1 MPKRVRVEEAD
12 TATLTIKDPDRDT
25 SGRTVRVFIGEE
37 PLDATD
43 ERGSAPGAAEGEQID
58 IDYSVPDPGDDY
70 YGEIIIE
77 DGSGNKEPWARFH
90 MEVRDWQSID

>member
-12 TATLTIKDPDRDT
+12 AATLTIKDPDRDT
-25 SGRTVRVFIGEE
+25 SDRTVRVFIGQE
-37 PLDATD
+37 PLDASD
-43 ERGSAPGAAEGEQID
+43 ERGDAAGGPKGED
-58 IDYSVPDPGDDY
+58 ITIQYSVPDPGDDY

-77 DGSGNKEPWARFH
+77 DGSGGKEPWARFY